1 MTGYKSVTGG
11 KERWVGGSVS
21 GATYLHCVVYIHIYY
36 AVDHGTHAVG
46 DVWIVMYEII
56 RGKPPHS
63 SSQQNSLH
71 ASPYFAAISHT
82 FPPAKEKRTIVY
94 ARKI

>member
-1 MTGYKSVTGG
+1 MTGYKSVKRGRKG
-11 KERWVGGSVS
+11 VGGSVS
-21 GATYLHCVVYIHIYY
+21 GATSLHCTIYIYY
-36 AVDHGTHAVG
+36 AVDHGTPAVG

-63 SSQQNSLH
+63 SSQQNSLR
-71 ASPYFAAISHT
+71 ASPYVAAISHT
-82 FPPAKEKRTIVY
+82 LPLAEEKRTIVY